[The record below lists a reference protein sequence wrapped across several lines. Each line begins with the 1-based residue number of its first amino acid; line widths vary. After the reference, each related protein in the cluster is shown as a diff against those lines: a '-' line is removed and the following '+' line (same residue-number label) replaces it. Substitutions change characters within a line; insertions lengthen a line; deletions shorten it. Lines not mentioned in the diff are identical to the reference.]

1 MKVLVTGATG
11 FIGKRLSQRLA
22 QEGYELVCA
31 GRRLSKL
38 GSLLY
43 KAKAVELDIR
53 DPALLKSI
61 LRREKPDAVFHCAA
75 LVSNGS
81 LASLMRV
88 NRDGTRNLFEACFKE
103 SIERVVYLS
112 SVAVISGN
120 PQNPLTEELPY
131 SAANRYGES
140 KIEAEK
146 IALSYREKGLKVCVI
161 RPVMVYGEYEPHLLG
176 LISKLVK
183 YRLIPVVGSGENKL
197 QLVCV
202 DNVVDVMV
210 LALSDE
216 RAYEGTYIVA
226 DKETLTVREFFEYIA
241 KAQNANH
248 PFVIYDNLLSFFEL
262 IPFIKKKLSFFKKDR
277 TYSIERMKNNLGYT
291 PRLSTYDELKKAVLS
306 YGKEKEPA

>member
-1 MKVLVTGATG
+1 
-11 FIGKRLSQRLA
+11 
-22 QEGYELVCA
+22 
-31 GRRLSKL
+31 
-38 GSLLY
+38 
-43 KAKAVELDIR
+43 
-53 DPALLKSI
+53 
-61 LRREKPDAVFHCAA
+61 
-75 LVSNGS
+75 
-81 LASLMRV
+81 
-88 NRDGTRNLFEACFKE
+88 
-103 SIERVVYLS
+103 
-112 SVAVISGN
+112 
-120 PQNPLTEELPY
+120 
-131 SAANRYGES
+131 
-140 KIEAEK
+140 
-146 IALSYREKGLKVCVI
+146 
-161 RPVMVYGEYEPHLLG
+161 LG